1 MVKPNGRAPNPTAK
15 FGRVRTALDDAD
27 DDRKHAA
34 FLEGLANVKRIREA
48 KWDPRD
54 VPAATMNLRRDKVVM
69 PRGSGKRAAPKRH
82 HVSGYMRPKK
92 VVKRSKK

>member
-1 MVKPNGRAPNPTAK
+1 M
-15 FGRVRTALDDAD
+15 
-27 DDRKHAA
+27 
-34 FLEGLANVKRIREA
+34 KRIREA

-69 PRGSGKRAAPKRH
+69 PKLLGSGKRASPKRH